1 MARRGELHTVRVT
14 GEQSKRHRGRP
25 RKKSLRGSC
34 TLDKAAP
41 PSANVGKRHSRDAPD
56 PSVSETVR
64 KLRLALVKPPNVST
78 MNDTLVS
85 AHEDLE
91 AHVKMDSSEPT
102 CELHRTRGVAKRDK
116 WARNIGNKAS
126 TKDPKPTLSDVTWLS
141 SKPYISSKARRIS
154 NEKEETIRNKRKIS
168 TGQENGLCTEVEQHR
183 KESKQPRSVVAKQ
196 KKSKKVDLKVDTQ
209 MAQQKVQ
216 PNDSNAVELDIVHC
230 VCGTT
235 SRDGMIMQCDSC
247 SAWQHGKCFGVT
259 DPTTL
264 PSRYLCQA
272 CVNGRRVWASHSYKQ
287 AAFRT
292 LSDGSPADETYGR
305 LAAEAVD
312 AARVQWAMDA
322 CETVLRK
329 SERET
334 EIRHPP
340 IIIGK
345 DDTGIQLKAADIVK
359 DLGIVQQLILYS
371 TIKCD
376 SPAER
381 G

>member
-1 MARRGELHTVRVT
+1 
-14 GEQSKRHRGRP
+14 
-25 RKKSLRGSC
+25 
-34 TLDKAAP
+34 
-41 PSANVGKRHSRDAPD
+41 
-56 PSVSETVR
+56 
-64 KLRLALVKPPNVST
+64 

-102 CELHRTRGVAKRDK
+102 CELHRTRGRTLRTRLLVSVLSMSRVAKRDK

-183 KESKQPRSVVAKQ
+183 KESKQLRSVVAKQ

-292 LSDGSPADETYGR
+292 LSDGWLPPFTPVDTIGSSKHFANLARISNVLFRLRDMLHAIDLRVQKILEMGSPADETYGR

-381 G
+381 GWEKERNNFLSQ